1 MVAIPTM
8 PIPHLV
14 VYADVDVAMV
24 AIAYSHTHDL
34 VQCSDTPPVLHPPVS
49 HLPPM
54 HTHYSHNDE
63 HKPIHSLEQLHSISI
78 THNDHETHEYA
89 TLLQLLNAHNHGT

>member
-63 HKPIHSLEQLHSISI
+63 HKPIHSLEQLHQSQSHTTI
-78 THNDHETHEYA
+78 TKPTNTQRCCNYSTHTITE
-89 TLLQLLNAHNHGT
+89 